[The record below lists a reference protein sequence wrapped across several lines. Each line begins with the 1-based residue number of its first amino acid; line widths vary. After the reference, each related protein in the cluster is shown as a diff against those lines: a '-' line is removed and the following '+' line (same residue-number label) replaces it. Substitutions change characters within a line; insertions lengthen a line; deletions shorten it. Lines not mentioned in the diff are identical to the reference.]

1 MDLKE
6 SMQQQKPLGNWDLKL
21 IPEFITPD
29 ECKNLIGLIDKDLNE
44 STVGLGGEKVV
55 DKSRKSQTAYLCD
68 CSKQVMA
75 LKNKIG

>member
-6 SMQQQKPLGNWDLKL
+6 SMQQQKSLGNWDLRL

-44 STVGLGGEKVV
+44 STVGMRL
-55 DKSRKSQTAYLCD
+55 L
-68 CSKQVMA
+68 
-75 LKNKIG
+75 